1 VESIMTFAA
10 WIAVGGA
17 VLCLVLAAAIVGFV
31 ETKDMGLPWRR
42 RLPF

>member
-1 VESIMTFAA
+1 MQAIVTFAA
-10 WIAVGGA
+10 WIAVGVS
-17 VLCLVLAAAIVGFV
+17 VLCLVAAAVVVGLV